1 MDVSEVDDCLSAFAS
16 EGVVAVSDEEVDA
29 LPVLDTLTEPVL
41 EGSLTFGGMDI
52 PEPFAGLG
60 SSVGDLVLSLFPDGT
75 FSALASPSFSALVDG
90 ALSEPLVEE
99 ESSTPVEC
107 LPAFASATL
116 LVFDVL
122 LSSDDEPLPGFDSC
136 LNRASFFAAFEL
148 AESFCNHGFVRAR

>member
-16 EGVVAVSDEEVDA
+16 EGVAAVSGEEVDA
-29 LPVLDTLTEPVL
+29 LPVFDTLTEPVL
-41 EGSLTFGGMDI
+41 EGLSGGMDI

-116 LVFDVL
+116 LVLDVL
-122 LSSDDEPLPGFDSC
+122 LSSDDEPLPVFDSC